1 MAEERKNDLE
11 LCNSLVVKDFKL
23 DEGQYPAPHDYEELR
38 DRVSR
43 MVSVLLDE
51 DFEKL
56 LLILYRI
63 DVSEVEVKKTL
74 AMGNPGEIASNLA
87 DLILDREMKKVET
100 RKKYPQ

>member
-23 DEGQYPAPHDYEELR
+23 DVDHNPTPKDYEELR
-38 DRVSR
+38 ERVSQI
-43 MVSVLLDE
+43 VSILLDE

-74 AMGNPGEIASNLA
+74 AIGNPGEIASNLA
-87 DLILDREMKKVET
+87 DLILEREMKKVET